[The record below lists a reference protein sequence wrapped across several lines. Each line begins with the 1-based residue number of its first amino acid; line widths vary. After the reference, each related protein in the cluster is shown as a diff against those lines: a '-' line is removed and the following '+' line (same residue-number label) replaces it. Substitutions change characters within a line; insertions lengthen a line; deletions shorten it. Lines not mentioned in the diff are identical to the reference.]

1 MSAALDPAEALR
13 LVPGW
18 DATDCLI
25 EELKGGL
32 TNRVYRIGR
41 GGEVFVLR
49 LDDEQTHTFGLN
61 RSRELGILR
70 NASAAGLAPDIFY
83 ADAER
88 GILLS
93 RYIDGR
99 VWTADDLASRE
110 NIEALAEVLRLVHAL
125 PSSGERFDPFAVAG
139 GYLGKLESRP
149 DLHAF
154 GERCKAIVE
163 SIGKII
169 FCCCCHNDVV
179 AANVVASPNLMLLDW
194 EYACDNDPMF
204 DLASLIVYHELD
216 ESTANGLLNA
226 YAGGEA
232 SELRERLAVQ
242 MRVYGAILWLW
253 LATRQ
258 MLSPT
263 PSQAR
268 RLEKLRRKLPD

>member
-1 MSAALDPAEALR
+1 MSAALDPAEALC

-32 TNRVYRIGR
+32 TNRVYKIGR
-41 GGEVFVLR
+41 GGEAYVLR
-49 LDDEQTHTFGLN
+49 LDDEKTQVFGLH
-61 RSRELGILR
+61 RPRELGILR
-70 NASAAGLAPDIFY
+70 AASAAGLAPDIIY
-83 ADAER
+83 ADAAR

-99 VWTADDLASRE
+99 VWTTGDLARRE
-110 NIEALAEVLRLVHAL
+110 NIEALAEVLRRIHAL
-125 PSSGERFDPFAVAG
+125 PLSGERFDPVAVAG

-149 DLHAF
+149 ELYAF

-163 SIGKII
+163 SAGEITV
-169 FCCCCHNDVV
+169 CCCCHNDVV
-179 AANVVASPNLMLLDW
+179 AANVVATPGLVLLDW

-216 ESTANGLLNA
+216 AATANVLLNA

-242 MRVYGAILWLW
+242 VRVYGAILWLW

-258 MLSPT
+258 MLGAN

>member
-1 MSAALDPAEALR
+1 MSAALDPAEALC

-32 TNRVYRIGR
+32 TNRVYKIGR
-41 GGEVFVLR
+41 GGEAYVLR
-49 LDDEQTHTFGLN
+49 LDDEKTQVFGLN
-61 RSRELGILR
+61 RPRELGILR
-70 NASAAGLAPDIFY
+70 AASAAGLAPDIFY

-99 VWTADDLASRE
+99 VWTTGDLARRE
-110 NIEALAEVLRLVHAL
+110 NIEALAQVLRRIHAL
-125 PSSGERFDPFAVAG
+125 PLSGERFDPVAVAG

-149 DLHAF
+149 DLHPF

-163 SIGKII
+163 SAGEITV
-169 FCCCCHNDVV
+169 CCCCHNDVV
-179 AANVVASPNLMLLDW
+179 AANVVASPALVLLDW

-216 ESTANGLLNA
+216 EATANALLNA
-226 YAGGEA
+226 YAGGNA
-232 SELRERLAVQ
+232 PELSERLESQ
-242 MRVYGAILWLW
+242 IRVYGSILWLW
-253 LATRQ
+253 LASRQ
-258 MLSPT
+258 MLSPN

-268 RLEKLRRKLPD
+268 HLEKLRRTMS

>member
-1 MSAALDPAEALR
+1 MSAALDPAEALC

-32 TNRVYRIGR
+32 TNRVYKIGR
-41 GGEVFVLR
+41 GGEAYVLR
-49 LDDEQTHTFGLN
+49 LDDEKTQVFGLN
-61 RSRELGILR
+61 RPRELGILR
-70 NASAAGLAPDIFY
+70 TASAAGLAPDIFY

-99 VWTADDLASRE
+99 VWTTGDLASRE
-110 NIEALAEVLRLVHAL
+110 NIEALAEVLRRIHAL
-125 PSSGERFDPFAVAG
+125 PLSGERFDPLAVAG

-149 DLHAF
+149 ELHAF

-163 SIGKII
+163 SAGEIT

-179 AANVVASPNLMLLDW
+179 AANVVATPDLVLLDW

-216 ESTANGLLNA
+216 AAAANVLLNA

-242 MRVYGAILWLW
+242 IRVYGAILWLW

-258 MLSPT
+258 MLGANR
-263 PSQAR
+263 SQAR
-268 RLEKLRRKLPD
+268 RLEKLWRKLPD